1 MENPI
6 LKLEASAGSGKT
18 YRLALEYLARLLGA
32 FALRRPQGRAPAPRL
47 ERELLG
53 SVLAITFTV
62 KAAQEMKRRIVQKLK
77 AFALADRRPLG
88 AEDGEFLGQLARAT
102 RLPEE
107 RITLLA
113 RDLIDLLLARY
124 DDFNVKTIDSLMS
137 AMVKVIAPDLDLPA
151 DYEIAVDARD
161 ELEARGR
168 ALIAGLADGA
178 WERLEPFLRE
188 FRRLDSFS
196 GWKTD
201 VALCGKVTGLFRRT
215 LKEEGG
221 ASGATADE
229 LRQRLTGSW
238 EGLRRALGPFFA
250 LAQEKDGKGKRYAS
264 GRFLKE
270 PLVGLMAAAL
280 EGGDPLPLLGGLLD
294 SAYFRKDDPEELPAK
309 DAPEDFR
316 RRFVPAYQ
324 AAQAAL
330 REAALALS
338 VFKTIPYREFLDDF
352 ARAWRA
358 GKETVFAE
366 EFSRILAERFAAWG
380 VSGFS
385 YLYLKMSD
393 RFRHFLFDEFQD
405 TSTLQFKAL
414 APLIDEV
421 LAREKRASLFIVG
434 DRKQAIYRW
443 RGGNSRLMDESVLEA
458 EIGTIANRV
467 QGGYSRSLAVN
478 WRSRREIVE
487 FNNRFWDPEAIAQVA
502 VEPPLQAAFRAN
514 FADSRQEL
522 PEGPERQGG
531 YVELTLQAGPAGGGE
546 NGMGEG
552 EERGAGGSAM
562 GTGQLQE
569 VKAIIARLRGLGYA
583 HSDVA
588 VLVRKNAQVRDLVRS
603 LGQAGID
610 TISDQSLMLDSNPL
624 VNEIVAFLRFLD
636 YPPDDLSFHAFV
648 SGRMFKR
655 ALEGFPRERAAFG
668 DDAFLAGRGP
678 LYKRYQEAFPGSWAA
693 LIEPFFQAVGFLPPY
708 DLFSDMTQAFRVYEN
723 FPGDTPFLMALGDA
737 LHAAE
742 RTEGNS
748 IAGFLLR
755 WEKMV
760 ADEETPSVAIPEHAP
775 GVRVLTMHQSK
786 GLEFP
791 AVIVPL
797 DDRPGRGDDALR
809 WEADGLYHITKET
822 AQAAPGL
829 RERYEAENVRCGID
843 LLNLLYVAFTRARE
857 ALFVPVAAAGMPG
870 APAADKEG
878 IVRRLARA
886 SDVVAGHP
894 LLRWYEGGPR
904 AEYRSGLLEQ
914 RPERADGRKDAL
926 SGAAPVTVTGKK
938 VATRSWQEAYLVFA
952 KARPEE
958 RRDAAA
964 AERGERIHDL
974 LARLGDMGDRAGLA
988 ARVRELA
995 AQAGW
1000 PEDDAGLVAAFL
1012 AREDVHAVLAAGDEA
1027 FAEKE
1032 VAELTGGQLRRLRLD
1047 RLQVGAGEVRVVD
1060 FKTGTERIDDHE
1072 SQVRGYMAAVAPLY
1086 PGRAC
1091 RGFLLYI
1098 DLGEVRE
1105 VACSS

>member
-1 MENPI
+1 MANPI

-32 FALRRPQGRAPAPRL
+32 FARRRPQDQAAVSRL

-88 AEDGEFLGQLARAT
+88 AEDEEFFGQLARAT
-102 RLPEE
+102 RLPAE
-107 RITLLA
+107 RITGLS

-151 DYEIAVDARD
+151 DYEIAIDARD

-168 ALIAGLADGA
+168 ALLSGLADDD

-196 GWKTD
+196 GWQTD
-201 VALCGKVTGLFRRT
+201 VAVCAKVTGLFRKT

-229 LRQRLTGSW
+229 LRRRLRGSW
-238 EGLRRALGPFFA
+238 EGVRRALEPFFA
-250 LAQEKDGKGKRYAS
+250 LTQEKDGKGKRYAS
-264 GRFLKE
+264 GRFLRE

-280 EGGDPLPLLGGLLD
+280 SAGEPLPLLAGLLD
-294 SAYFRKDDPEELPAK
+294 SPYFRKDDPDELLVK

-316 RRFVPAYQ
+316 RRFIPAYRG
-324 AAQAAL
+324 AQGAL
-330 REAALALS
+330 REAALDFS
-338 VFKTIPYREFLDDF
+338 VFKTIPYREFLEDF

-358 GKETVFAE
+358 GKETVFVE

-380 VSGFS
+380 VSGFP
-385 YLYLKMSD
+385 YLYMKMSD

-421 LAREKRASLFIVG
+421 LAREKNASLFIVG

-467 QGGYSRSLAVN
+467 EGSYSHSLAVN

-487 FNNRFWDPEAIAQVA
+487 FNNRFWDPQAIAQVA
-502 VEPPLQAAFRAN
+502 VETPLQAAIRAN

-522 PEGPERQGG
+522 PAGPERQGG
-531 YVELTLQAGPAGGGE
+531 YVELTLQAGATGD
-546 NGMGEG
+546 GEG
-552 EERGAGGSAM
+552 EEEDLEAEGGAMA
-562 GTGQLQE
+562 TRQLQE
-569 VKAIIARLRGLGYA
+569 VKAIIARLHGLGYA
-583 HSDVA
+583 HSDIA

-603 LGQAGID
+603 LGQEGID
-610 TISDQSLMLDSNPL
+610 TISDQSLMLDSNPR

-636 YPPDDLSFHAFV
+636 FPPDDLSFHAFV
-648 SGRMFKR
+648 SGRMFRR
-655 ALEGFPRERAAFG
+655 ALARFPQELAAFG
-668 DDAFLAGRGP
+668 DDALLAGRGP
-678 LYKRYQEAFPGSWAA
+678 LYKRYQESFPASWAA

-708 DLFSDMTQAFRVYEN
+708 DLFSDMTQAFQVYEN
-723 FPGDTPFLMALGDA
+723 FPDDTPFLMALGDA

-742 RTEGNS
+742 RAEGNS

-755 WEKMV
+755 WQKMV
-760 ADEETPSVAIPEHAP
+760 ADEETPAVAIPEHAP

-797 DDRPGRGDDALR
+797 DGRTGRGDDALR
-809 WEADGLYHITKET
+809 WEADGLYHITKKT
-822 AQAAPGL
+822 AQSAPGL

-857 ALFVPVAAAGMPG
+857 ALFVPVAAGRMPE
-870 APAADKEG
+870 APEADPEG

-886 SDVVAGHP
+886 SDIVAGHP
-894 LLRWYEGGPR
+894 LLRWVDGGPSAAYR
-904 AEYRSGLLEQ
+904 AGRLERRAQPAEQ
-914 RPERADGRKDAL
+914 RKDGAP
-926 SGAAPVTVTGKK
+926 GAAAAAVTSKR
-938 VATRSWQEAYLVFA
+938 VATRSWQEAYLVFDRA
-952 KARPEE
+952 KPGE

-964 AERGERIHDL
+964 AERGERVHDL
-974 LARLGDMGDRAGLA
+974 LSRLGDMGDRASLA
-988 ARVRELA
+988 ARVQEQA
-995 AQAGW
+995 ARAGW
-1000 PEDDAGLVAAFL
+1000 PQDDADLVSAFL
-1012 AREDVHAVLAAGDEA
+1012 AREDVHAVLSSGEKA
-1027 FAEKE
+1027 FPEKE
-1032 VAELTGGQLRRLRLD
+1032 VAERCAGALKLRRLD

-1060 FKTGTERIDDHE
+1060 FKTGTERIDDHA

-1098 DLGEVRE
+1098 DRGEILE